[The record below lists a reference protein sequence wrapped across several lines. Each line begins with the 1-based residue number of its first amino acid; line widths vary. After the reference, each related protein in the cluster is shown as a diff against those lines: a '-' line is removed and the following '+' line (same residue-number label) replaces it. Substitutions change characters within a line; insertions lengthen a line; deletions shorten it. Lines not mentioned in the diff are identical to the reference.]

1 MSNEPQFEL
10 QYIKYIEDILYIKNN
25 VKQPLKSRLRDIYLK
40 LSNYIDATEVIFE
53 TFNKEVYGDEEE
65 ESEKEEDDESEK
77 EEDDE
82 SEKEDEDESEKED
95 EDESENED
103 EEDE

>member
-1 MSNEPQFEL
+1 MSIETYEI
-10 QYIKYIEDILYIKNN
+10 QYIKYIEDILCIKNN

-65 ESEKEEDDESEK
+65 SENEEDE
-77 EEDDE
+77 
-82 SEKEDEDESEKED
+82 
-95 EDESENED
+95 ESENE
-103 EEDE
+103 EEEENESEQEEN